1 MEFSLGRDA
10 LPSQARSMRG
20 ESRRLRRER
29 DNAKDTLIPMSLRRI
44 ALRDRAVVI
53 MRPVFSAT
61 WRTAAD
67 AKSVHDHLSRH
78 HAGPIIDRARFD
90 ISLGTS
96 TYMPAEQTGNR
107 CREPR
112 FAASPLAPQPDERIR
127 VLSMAVS
134 DLASPVTQRNHNL
147 TSTAVI
153 KSLQATTC
161 ATMLALTS
169 HYMATNAKHPRYA
182 REPGQEPGLG
192 ARGPGSTRP
201 GVPRQHAADAARRP
215 RPRWPGSTRP
225 TRPGGRGSEDP
236 LGCVGPAPR
245 LSGSGAHKPR
255 RGGYPERQGGRVGLV
270 GQAGKLGGGA
280 GTGRRRSQ
288 ARSGSGRTRKGAG
301 GRGCRHGAG
310 AGGRARER
318 ADTGAGA
325 AGVKKTHGFRHA
337 RPEPNTVRKRLTVD
351 G

>member
-215 RPRWPGSTRP
+215 RVRGSAGVCGPRTPPIGVRGPQTPQGRLPRAAGRACGARGAGGEARGRCRHGPEAVPGTERARAD
-225 TRPGGRGSEDP
+225 TGGHGRARAGAGGHGRARAGAGGHGRARAGADAGTERERAGGRGSE
-236 LGCVGPAPR
+236 
-245 LSGSGAHKPR
+245 
-255 RGGYPERQGGRVGLV
+255 
-270 GQAGKLGGGA
+270 
-280 GTGRRRSQ
+280 
-288 ARSGSGRTRKGAG
+288 RT
-301 GRGCRHGAG
+301 
-310 AGGRARER
+310 RER
-318 ADTGAGA
+318 ARQG
-325 AGVKKTHGFRHA
+325 
-337 RPEPNTVRKRLTVD
+337 
-351 G
+351 